1 MTIKVNY
8 SKKKISKFSSS
19 LVIFSN
25 EKFDI
30 NTLKKNLSNAEFN
43 YINDLLNTK
52 DTKKKLFKFD
62 INSKKKIILVSVKN
76 NSQIS
81 DIENLGA
88 EFYSLVNQGKN
99 SEYFIISDS
108 LARNNKKFLGH
119 FLHGIKLKS
128 YAFEKYK
135 SKKNKRLIIIN
146 VVEGKSKIS
155 NQTNETL
162 IFGILSAFL
171 NVIRKWSM
179 IEIGRKIHES
189 HGTDF

>member
-62 INSKKKIILVSVKN
+62 INSKKKIILVLVKN
-76 NSQIS
+76 NSLIS
-81 DIENLGA
+81 DLENLGA

-135 SKKNKRLIIIN
+135 SKKIKD
-146 VVEGKSKIS
+146 
-155 NQTNETL
+155 
-162 IFGILSAFL
+162 LS
-171 NVIRKWSM
+171 
-179 IEIGRKIHES
+179 
-189 HGTDF
+189 